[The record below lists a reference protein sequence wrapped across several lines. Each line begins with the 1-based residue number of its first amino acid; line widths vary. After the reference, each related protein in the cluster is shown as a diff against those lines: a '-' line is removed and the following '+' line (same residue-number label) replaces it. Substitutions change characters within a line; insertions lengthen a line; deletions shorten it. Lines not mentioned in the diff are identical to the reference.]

1 MGRMDDLLRR
11 SGRGLSRPTPEDEAK
26 PAGATRPRP
35 QQPQPQPA
43 PQPEDLELLDGG
55 YDELED
61 DEDLAPPPET
71 ASRRPAPPAMD
82 DDDGDGGGIRIV
94 DAPPQREPIS
104 DIDKQRL
111 VSLFA
116 PASPQAKRID
126 MLRSQLLYPFHG
138 DPPRTIMI
146 TSAAPREGRSLL
158 TTNLAISF
166 ARGLQQFVLVIDCH
180 LANPA
185 IHRLLQVP
193 LRPGL
198 TDYLEHG
205 SPLPGVIHWTAVD
218 KLSVIPAGR
227 PSRRTAEILATDKMV
242 DMMYELRER
251 YRDRFIILDTPPVQ
265 EVDDPAVLARVVE
278 GIVFVAMGGVT
289 EREQVLRAMRSLP
302 EEKIIGVVLNDPQG
316 SVLDAPGLAGGV
328 DSL

>member
-1 MGRMDDLLRR
+1 MGRMDDLLRKA
-11 SGRGLSRPTPEDEAK
+11 GHNLSRPSPEDEAK
-26 PAGATRPRP
+26 PPRQTRPRP
-35 QQPQPQPA
+35 
-43 PQPEDLELLDGG
+43 ESSEL
-55 YDELED
+55 
-61 DEDLAPPPET
+61 LAPPQTGQPVAQPRLSPRDDT
-71 ASRRPAPPAMD
+71 PPLDPDLD
-82 DDDGDGGGIRIV
+82 DSICFDDAEEQLRII
-94 DAPPQREPIS
+94 DAPPQREPLS
-104 DIDKQRL
+104 DEDKQRL

-116 PASPQAKRID
+116 PASHQAKRID
-126 MLRSQLLYPFHG
+126 MLRSQLLFPFHG

-205 SPLPGVIHWTAVD
+205 APLPEVIHWTAVD

-227 PSRRTAEILATDKMV
+227 PSQRTAEILATDKMV
-242 DMMYELRER
+242 DMMHELRER
-251 YRDRFIILDTPPVQ
+251 YSDRFIILDTPPVQ

-278 GIVFVAMGGVT
+278 GIVFVALGGVT
-289 EREQVLRAMRSLP
+289 DRELVLRAMRSLP
-302 EEKIIGVVLNDPQG
+302 EEKIIGMVLNDPQAA
-316 SVLDAPGLAGGV
+316 VLDAPAPGGV
-328 DSL
+328 TETI

>member
-1 MGRMDDLLRR
+1 MGRMDDLLRKA
-11 SGRGLSRPTPEDEAK
+11 GHGLSRPSPEDEAK
-26 PAGATRPRP
+26 PPRFTRPTP
-35 QQPQPQPA
+35 PA
-43 PQPEDLELLDGG
+43 DAPGQSYDQARQFRSTPPPVDDDLPPYDPDLDGP
-55 YDELED
+55 LEG
-61 DEDLAPPPET
+61 EEGL
-71 ASRRPAPPAMD
+71 
-82 DDDGDGGGIRIV
+82 RIV
-94 DAPPQREPIS
+94 DAPPQREPLS
-104 DIDKQRL
+104 DEDKQRL

-166 ARGLQQFVLVIDCH
+166 ARGLQEFVLVIDCH
-180 LANPA
+180 LAAPA

-205 SPLPGVIHWTAVD
+205 AALPEVIHWTAVD

-227 PSRRTAEILATDKMV
+227 PSQRTAEILATDKMV
-242 DMMYELRER
+242 DMMFELRER
-251 YRDRFIILDTPPVQ
+251 YSDRYIILDTPPVQ

-278 GIVFVAMGGVT
+278 GIVFVALGGVT
-289 EREQVLRAMRSLP
+289 ERDQVLRAMRSLP
-302 EEKIIGVVLNDPQG
+302 EEKIVGMVLNDPQAA
-316 SVLDAPGLAGGV
+316 VLDAPALAGL
-328 DSL
+328 SETL